1 MAYDVTRNLGPGVSG
16 SYTYESVGNAEDL
29 SDILVNIDPN
39 RTKFY
44 SAFGTAEPAISTS
57 FEWFTERLRPPQD
70 NAHYEMEEY
79 SFNDIDSQEGL
90 RNWIQHFQGTGRVSD
105 TQNSVK
111 KVFRRGT
118 SEFDAAADRA
128 MRSLAD
134 DIEYMIVSS
143 ASGNAETPGSVPAR
157 SGGIPYFLRLNET
170 TAVFSE
176 STASSGKYD
185 TVTLSQIS
193 SSNPIDLKTGDF
205 VYFMATTMPTGVT
218 ANKAYYIRLTT
229 AGATLR
235 NIFTLHPSLEDAVNN
250 TNKIEAS
257 TAGTSVTMVRRN
269 VISKAGDTSGWGLDD
284 LSDALQMIFLR
295 GGHADQAYMSL
306 ANKRFF
312 SALIN
317 AETQAQR
324 DASKTNSFNE
334 AATSFFSDFGT
345 ITAHAHMM
353 YPDSRIDILD
363 MQYWDLKYL
372 HKPHEVSRDKLAKTG
387 TYEKFVVEAAL
398 GLKGTAPQAS
408 GALINIT
415 LP

>member
-1 MAYDVTRNLGPGVSG
+1 MAYDVTRNLGPGKSG

-70 NAHYEMEEY
+70 NAHFEMEEY
-79 SFNDIDSQEGL
+79 EFKDIDSQEGL
-90 RNWIQHFQGTGRVSD
+90 KNWIQHFQGSGRVSD

-111 KVFRRGT
+111 KVWRRGT
-118 SEFDAAADRA
+118 SEFDAAADKA

-143 ASGNAETPGSVPAR
+143 KVGQQETPGSLPSR
-157 SGGIPYFLRLNET
+157 SGGIPYFLRLNEM
-170 TAVFSE
+170 TATF
-176 STASSGKYD
+176 ADG
-185 TVTLSQIS
+185 TVTLPEVSAT
-193 SSNPIDLKTGDF
+193 NPIDLKTGDF
-205 VYFMATTMPTGVT
+205 VYFIADTMPAGAT
-218 ANKAYYIRLTT
+218 ANKAYYIRLTE
-229 AGATLR
+229 AGEALK

-250 TNKIEAS
+250 TNPVSA
-257 TAGTSVTMVRRN
+257 TGGTNVKMVRRN
-269 VISKAGDTSGWGLDD
+269 VISNKGEDGWKLSN
-284 LSDALQMIFLR
+284 LSDVLQMVFLR
-295 GGHADQAYMSL
+295 GGHANQAYMSL
-306 ANKRFF
+306 ANKRYF
-312 SALIN
+312 SKLIN
-317 AETQAQR
+317 AETQNQR
-324 DASKTNSFNE
+324 DASKSMTYNE
-334 AATSFFSDFGT
+334 AATAFYSDFGT

-353 YPDSRIDILD
+353 YPDNRIDILD
-363 MQYWDLKYL
+363 MQYWDLKYM
-372 HKPHEVSRDKLAKTG
+372 HKPHEVPREKLAKTG

-408 GALINIT
+408 GALVDIT